1 MDILTHRSHYPALQN
16 RTYFN
21 YGGQGPMCQTAID
34 RIAKNYQQIESLGA
48 YSVAAN
54 AWVMEEAERLRE
66 AIATEFN
73 VNAQTITLTENT
85 TVGCN
90 IALWSIDWQ
99 QGDRLLLSDCEH
111 PGIIAI
117 ANQLQSRFGIEFSY
131 FPLQETLNGSDRD
144 VVEAIAQNLHPR
156 TRMVMLSHICWNTG
170 QVLPLKQIAQACHQQ
185 GVLVAV
191 DAAQSVGALPLDL
204 ADLEVDFY
212 AFTGHKWW
220 CGPLGVG
227 GLYVRPEIFAQALPT
242 FIGWR
247 GITACKPNV
256 EWQQNGQKFE
266 VASSAYPLY
275 GALREAIS
283 HANQWGDRQARYDR
297 TCMLS
302 NILWQKLATIPQ
314 IECLSVNPPQAG
326 LVAFKIAGKSP
337 AQIMHSLERERQI
350 VIRSI
355 PEPDCLRASV
365 HYLTVEDEIDRLVS
379 VLAHEL

>member
-1 MDILTHRSHYPALQN
+1 
-16 RTYFN
+16 
-21 YGGQGPMCQTAID
+21 MCQTAID
-34 RIAKNYQQIESLGA
+34 RIAKNYQHIESLG
-48 YSVAAN
+48 SFSIAAN
-54 AWVMEEAERLRE
+54 DWEMEEAERLRE
-66 AIATEFN
+66 ALALEFN

-117 ANQLQSRFGIEFSY
+117 ANQLQERFGIEFSY
-131 FPLQETLNGSDRD
+131 FSLQQTLNGSDLE
-144 VVEAIAQNLHPR
+144 VVEAISKHLHPR

-170 QVLPLKQIAQACHQQ
+170 QVLPLKQITQACHQQ

-191 DAAQSVGALPLDL
+191 DAAQSAGALPLDL
-204 ADLEVDFY
+204 ADLEADFY
-212 AFTGHKWW
+212 AFTGHKWF

-227 GLYVRPEIFAQALPT
+227 GLYIRPEMFGKSLPT

-247 GITACKPNV
+247 GSTACKPNV

-275 GALREAIS
+275 GALREAIA
-283 HANQWGDRQARYDR
+283 HANQWGDRKDRYER
-297 TCMLS
+297 ICKLS
-302 NILWQKLATIPQ
+302 GILWQKLAAIPQ
-314 IECLSVNPPQAG
+314 IECLRTNPPQAG
-326 LVAFKIAGKSP
+326 LVAFTITGKSP
-337 AQIMHSLERERQI
+337 VQVMQEFERTHQIL
-350 VIRSI
+350 IRSI

-365 HYLTVEDEIDRLVS
+365 HYLTVEDDIDRLVS
-379 VLAHEL
+379 VLAKQI